1 MGDFPQPSGEYSSDG
16 CVPAVRYVSHI
27 MHLMAR
33 LCLPELKS
41 GGEDVPDWQMVNII
55 LVWNHPEDGL
65 LQHCTAGRS
74 GRGRVQ
80 CPIRPSVSTA
90 LLTDSPSFRYLC

>member
-1 MGDFPQPSGEYSSDG
+1 
-16 CVPAVRYVSHI
+16 

-41 GGEDVPDWQMVNII
+41 GGGDVPDWQMVNII

-65 LQHCTAGRS
+65 FTALY
-74 GRGRVQ
+74 RGPLGERA
-80 CPIRPSVSTA
+80 CSVSDPTVGVYC
-90 LLTDSPSFRYLC
+90 TPH